1 MSNPLADLPGYKLRR
16 SAQAQ
21 IGILSDRLAQL
32 GLRLSEAS
40 VLLLVGER
48 LDITASEIGRE
59 LDILRANMVPLLK
72 RLEKAGLAARR
83 PIDRKSSAVI
93 LTQEGLARL
102 DLVKRIVATF
112 EEDLLAR
119 VPAEHQEHFE
129 PILDALLQPD
139 GSVPVSG
146 KVKPKRRSV

>member
-16 SAQAQ
+16 AAQAQ
-21 IGILSDRLAQL
+21 IGILAERLSHL

-72 RLEKAGLAARR
+72 RLEAAGLTTRR

-93 LTQEGLARL
+93 LTQAGLARL
-102 DLVKRIVATF
+102 GSVKRIVATF

-119 VPAEHQEHFE
+119 VPAAHREHFE
-129 PILDALLQPD
+129 PILDALLRPD
-139 GSVPVSG
+139 GAVPVAG
-146 KVKPKRRSV
+146 KGKPKRRSV

>member
-1 MSNPLADLPGYKLRR
+1 MRNPLADLPGYKLRR
-16 SAQAQ
+16 AAQAQ
-21 IGILSDRLAQL
+21 IGVLSERLARL

-83 PIDRKSSAVI
+83 PLDGKSYAVA
-93 LTQEGLARL
+93 LTPAGQTKLAQVRAEIERFETEL
-102 DLVKRIVATF
+102 IERIPARHR
-112 EEDLLAR
+112 EHLL
-119 VPAEHQEHFE
+119 
-129 PILDALLQPD
+129 PILDALL
-139 GSVPVSG
+139 G
-146 KVKPKRRSV
+146 